1 MPAGSGVATLIAA
14 SSACRAVPTQGP
26 IAAELVPS
34 LRASMNASTPA
45 LVFPNRK
52 GGMMSRQT
60 QLEIILRRALKAAG
74 IIVGY
79 QHK

>member
-1 MPAGSGVATLIAA
+1 
-14 SSACRAVPTQGP
+14 
-26 IAAELVPS
+26 
-34 LRASMNASTPA
+34 MNASTPA